1 MKLLNT
7 TIAAV
12 LLILA
17 YCLSVV
23 LQPNV
28 TGEDWPVFQHDNYR
42 SAKTTENLQ
51 AELLEPAW
59 IWQSPHPP
67 QPAWSGPAT
76 VSYTHLRAHET

>member
-1 MKLLNT
+1 MITLSNNFQRSVQAGLL
-7 TIAAV
+7 V
-12 LLILA
+12 LA
-17 YCLSVV
+17 SGLSVV

-42 SAKTTENLQ
+42 SAKTAENLR

-67 QPAWSGPAT
+67 QPAWS
-76 VSYTHLRAHET
+76 